1 MISLGIIGWP
11 LELTLSPK
19 LHEYLFKI
27 TDLNGKYDRLP
38 IQELDSIKLGELL
51 DDYMGLNITVPHK
64 QSVYEELV
72 STSSTSASVRAIGA
86 ANTIVIGNESIS
98 LHNTDYKGFLAE
110 IYRLN
115 YNPENK
121 TVLILGSG
129 GSSKSIQYALKSL
142 NPKGVY
148 VTSRKPHGKQLH
160 YSELDSI
167 RDQVQMIINTTPLG
181 MPPYENE
188 TPLEDNIRFDNLEI
202 AIDIGYRNKESNF
215 MKQYKDAEVVN
226 GLGMLIAQGI
236 ESFNLWTENKLFFPD
251 LYQEVKE
258 LLEEEIYD

>member
-11 LELTLSPK
+11 LDLTLSPK
-19 LHEYLFKI
+19 LQEYLLKI

-38 IQELDSIKLGELL
+38 IQKLDSIKLGELI
-51 DDYMGLNITVPHK
+51 DDYIGLNVTVPHK
-64 QSVYEELV
+64 QSVYEELA
-72 STSSTSASVRAIGA
+72 STSNTSVSARAIGA
-86 ANTIVIGNESIS
+86 INTIVIDNESIS

-110 IYRLN
+110 ISRLN
-115 YNPENK
+115 FNPENK

-129 GSSKSIQYALKSL
+129 GSSKSIQYALKNL
-142 NPKGVY
+142 NLKGIY
-148 VTSRKPHGKQLH
+148 VASRKPHGKQLD

-167 RDQVQMIINTTPLG
+167 RDQVNMIVNTTPLG

-202 AIDIGYRNKESNF
+202 AIDIGYSNKESNF

-236 ESFNLWTENKLFFPD
+236 ESFNLWTKNKLLFSD

-258 LLEEEIYD
+258 LLEEEIDD